1 MFTGL
6 SVFSLTP
13 LNNGLLDENAFIKL
27 MLRLTQAKVDS
38 IGALGSTGN
47 YAYLSRSERSQIA
60 KVAVDH
66 SENIPVM
73 VSIGAMR
80 TSDVLLLAEDAQA
93 AGVDAVLLAPVSYQR
108 LSQDEVY
115 GLYAE
120 VCRNLSVPLCIYDN
134 PVTTHFEFSDEL
146 YVRISELP
154 HVNSIKI
161 PGVPTHTQQAK
172 DRIDKLRS
180 ILPSKVTI
188 GVSGDWH
195 AMNGIKAGCDIWYSV
210 IAGLYPRL
218 AREIMLVATSDDLQP
233 YELLTQQL
241 EPLWTLFRQFGSL
254 RVIAAAAELEGIITE
269 PSLPAP
275 LMSLNHEA
283 RKTLIEVINQMK
295 ATSLISE

>member
-6 SVFSLTP
+6 SAFPLTP
-13 LNNGLLDENAFIKL
+13 LLNGFLDEKAFIKL
-27 MLRLTQAKVDS
+27 VVRLTQAKVDS

-60 KVAVDH
+60 KLAVEH

-73 VSIGAMR
+73 VSIGALR
-80 TSDVLLLAEDAQA
+80 ISDILLLAEDAQV
-93 AGVDAVLLAPVSYQR
+93 AGVGAVLLAPVSYQK
-108 LSQDEVY
+108 LTQDEVY

-134 PVTTHFEFSDEL
+134 PGTTHFEFSDEL

-154 HVNSIKI
+154 HVKSIKI
-161 PGVPTHTQQAK
+161 PGLPTDTHQAK
-172 DRIDKLRS
+172 SRIEKLRS

-188 GVSGDWH
+188 GISGDWH

-218 AREIMLVATSDDLQP
+218 AREIMLVATSDDLQL
-233 YELLTQQL
+233 YESLTQQL
-241 EPLWTLFRQFGSL
+241 EPLWALFKQFGSL
-254 RVIAAAAELEGIITE
+254 RVIAAAAELEGIVTE
-269 PSLPAP
+269 ACLPAP
-275 LMSLNHEA
+275 LMSLNLEA
-283 RKTLIEVINQMK
+283 RKTLTEVINQMK
-295 ATSLISE
+295 AIVLISE